1 MFVIDAMLQEYFITA
16 ALMMN
21 TTAAIAT
28 DKTIAIISAE
38 DALAD
43 AVIIQPYLALTIV
56 WTTQDN
62 YLIIATL
69 ATTIPAILATAINK
83 KQTADLKLLF

>member
-1 MFVIDAMLQEYFITA
+1 MFVIDAMLQEYLIAA

-28 DKTIAIISAE
+28 AIISAE

-43 AVIIQPYLALTIV
+43 AAIIQPHLALTIV

-62 YLIIATL
+62 YPIIATL

>member
-1 MFVIDAMLQEYFITA
+1 MFVIDAMLQEYLITA

-21 TTAAIAT
+21 TTAAIA
-28 DKTIAIISAE
+28 IISAE

-43 AVIIQPYLALTIV
+43 AAIIQPHLALTIV

-62 YLIIATL
+62 YPIIATL
-69 ATTIPAILATAINK
+69 ATTIPAILATAINI

>member
-1 MFVIDAMLQEYFITA
+1 MFVIDAMLQEYLITA

-28 DKTIAIISAE
+28 AIISAE

-43 AVIIQPYLALTIV
+43 AAIIQPHLALTIV

-69 ATTIPAILATAINK
+69 ATTIPATLATAINK

>member
-1 MFVIDAMLQEYFITA
+1 MFVIDAMLQEYLITA

-21 TTAAIAT
+21 TTVAIAT

-43 AVIIQPYLALTIV
+43 AAIIQPHLALTIV
-56 WTTQDN
+56 
-62 YLIIATL
+62 
-69 ATTIPAILATAINK
+69 
-83 KQTADLKLLF
+83 

>member
-1 MFVIDAMLQEYFITA
+1 MFVIDAMLQEYLITA

-28 DKTIAIISAE
+28 AIISAE

-56 WTTQDN
+56 
-62 YLIIATL
+62 
-69 ATTIPAILATAINK
+69 
-83 KQTADLKLLF
+83 